1 MGRFSTKTQNCL
13 FKMKLVLS
21 VTLFNCEYAEFNNN
35 AFFFYF
41 KPEIP
46 FLGKFDSKIKF
57 A

>member
-13 FKMKLVLS
+13 FKMKSVLS
-21 VTLFNCEYAEFNNN
+21 VTLCNCEYAEFNNN

-41 KPEIP
+41 KQEIP
-46 FLGKFDSKIKF
+46 FLGKFGSKIKF